1 MLKLI
6 LKMPKGADANLL
18 MTSALALA
26 QYKLQ
31 RHNHFGVDTYNAADY
46 VDVDLVQFEPERV
59 YGYGSDRDEYEV
71 DASILDPFLVETLA
85 EMQAVVPFEMY
96 FENRGK
102 YDPARWMYEH
112 PEWTGD
118 IEDAALH
125 RLFWEGA
132 A

>member
-6 LKMPKGADANLL
+6 MKVPEGTDANLL

-26 QYKLQ
+26 HYKLR
-31 RHNHFGVDTYNAADY
+31 RHYAFKVDTYGTTDY
-46 VDVDLVQFEPERV
+46 ADVDLVQFEPDWV
-59 YGYGSDRDEYEV
+59 CGTSGEYEV
-71 DASILDPFLVETLA
+71 DASILDPFLMETLA
-85 EMQAVVPFEMY
+85 EMQKLVPFEMY

-102 YDPARWMYEH
+102 YDAAEWMYKH

>member
-6 LKMPKGADANLL
+6 MKVPEGIDVNLL

-26 QYKLQ
+26 HYKK
-31 RHNHFGVDTYNAADY
+31 RRYYNFDVDTYGTAEYD
-46 VDVDLVQFEPERV
+46 DVDLKLFEGERV
-59 YGYGSDRDEYEV
+59 GSGEYEF
-71 DASILDPFLVETLA
+71 DASVLDPFLLERLNELRA
-85 EMQAVVPFEMY
+85 CVPFDMY
-96 FENRGK
+96 FENRGA
-102 YDPARWMYEH
+102 YDAARWMYEH

-118 IEDAALH
+118 IEDPALH